1 MLGSPSRPLARQPA
15 SHRPPLPGRPRKL
28 AGVGGEGGRQQQHR
42 QPSEGQ
48 TAVASMELWPGP
60 WTMLLLFLLL
70 LLLLVP
76 VLWGYSTSAKYFCK
90 MAFYNGWILFLAV
103 LAIPV
108 CALRGRNVE
117 NMKILRLMLLHIK
130 YLYGI
135 RLEVRGTHHF
145 PPSQPYVVVSN
156 HQSSLDLLGMMEV
169 LPGRCV
175 PIAKRELLWA
185 GPAGLACWLAGVI
198 FIDRKRTGDAIS
210 VMAEAAQ
217 TLLSQN
223 VRVWVFPEGTR
234 NHNGSMLPFKRG
246 AFHLAVQAQVPIIPI
261 VMSSYKDF
269 YCKKE
274 RRFTSGTCQVRVL
287 PPVATEG
294 LTPDDVP
301 DLADRIRHSML
312 TVFREISTDG
322 RGGGDYLK
330 KPGGA
335 GEAGP

>member
-1 MLGSPSRPLARQPA
+1 
-15 SHRPPLPGRPRKL
+15 
-28 AGVGGEGGRQQQHR
+28 
-42 QPSEGQ
+42 
-48 TAVASMELWPGP
+48 MELWPGP

-76 VLWGYSTSAKYFCK
+76 VLWGYSSSAKYFCK

-135 RLEVRGTHHF
+135 RLEVRGAHNF

-185 GPAGLACWLAGVI
+185 GPAGIACWLAGVI

-261 VMSSYKDF
+261 VMSSYQDF

-274 RRFTSGTCQVRVL
+274 RRFNSGTCQLLKWTWTKRFSSTPFL
-287 PPVATEG
+287 PSFPSLLLCG
-294 LTPDDVP
+294 LSHLGAAYTPPSCLWNVSLP
-301 DLADRIRHSML
+301 SLSPEWH
-312 TVFREISTDG
+312 
-322 RGGGDYLK
+322 
-330 KPGGA
+330 
-335 GEAGP
+335 

>member
-1 MLGSPSRPLARQPA
+1 MLWMID
-15 SHRPPLPGRPRKL
+15 K
-28 AGVGGEGGRQQQHR
+28 
-42 QPSEGQ
+42 
-48 TAVASMELWPGP
+48 VASMELWPGP

-76 VLWGYSTSAKYFCK
+76 VLWGYSSSAKYFCK

-135 RLEVRGTHHF
+135 RLEVRGAHNF

-185 GPAGLACWLAGVI
+185 GPAGIACWLAGVI

-223 VRVWVFPEGTR
+223 V
-234 NHNGSMLPFKRG
+234 
-246 AFHLAVQAQVPIIPI
+246 PIIPI
-261 VMSSYKDF
+261 VMSSYQDF

-274 RRFTSGTCQVRVL
+274 RRFNSGTCQVRVL

-294 LTPDDVP
+294 LTPDNVP

-330 KPGGA
+330 KSSGA

>member
-1 MLGSPSRPLARQPA
+1 
-15 SHRPPLPGRPRKL
+15 
-28 AGVGGEGGRQQQHR
+28 
-42 QPSEGQ
+42 
-48 TAVASMELWPGP
+48 
-60 WTMLLLFLLL
+60 
-70 LLLLVP
+70 
-76 VLWGYSTSAKYFCK
+76 

-108 CALRGRNVE
+108 CAVRGRNVE

-135 RLEVRGTHHF
+135 RVEVRGAHHF

-156 HQSSLDLLGMMEV
+156 HQSSLDLLGEQP
-169 LPGRCV
+169 LPAALGTFPGITSPR
-175 PIAKRELLWA
+175 
-185 GPAGLACWLAGVI
+185 VI

-210 VMAEAAQ
+210 VMSEVAQ
-217 TLLSQN
+217 TLLTQD

-246 AFHLAVQAQVPIIPI
+246 AFHLAVQAQVPIVPI
-261 VMSSYKDF
+261 VMSSYQDF

-274 RRFTSGTCQVRVL
+274 RRFTSGRCQVRVL
-287 PPVATEG
+287 PPVPTEG
-294 LTPDDVP
+294 LKPDDVP
-301 DLADRIRHSML
+301 ALADRVRHSML

-330 KPGGA
+330 KPGGV
-335 GEAGP
+335 GEAGL

>member
-1 MLGSPSRPLARQPA
+1 
-15 SHRPPLPGRPRKL
+15 
-28 AGVGGEGGRQQQHR
+28 
-42 QPSEGQ
+42 
-48 TAVASMELWPGP
+48 MELWPGP

-76 VLWGYSTSAKYFCK
+76 VLWGYSSSAKYFCK

-135 RLEVRGTHHF
+135 RLEVRGAHNF

-185 GPAGLACWLAGVI
+185 GPAGIACWLAGVI

-261 VMSSYKDF
+261 VMSSYQDF

-274 RRFTSGTCQVRVL
+274 RRFNSGTCQALAGPPYSSPLL
-287 PPVATEG
+287 PSHG
-294 LTPDDVP
+294 YQDCLFLLT
-301 DLADRIRHSML
+301 
-312 TVFREISTDG
+312 STW
-322 RGGGDYLK
+322 RGQKGGDERGSPRVCSAPMVFIIWINSEITENKESWKDSDCVCTLL
-330 KPGGA
+330 GGK
-335 GEAGP
+335 